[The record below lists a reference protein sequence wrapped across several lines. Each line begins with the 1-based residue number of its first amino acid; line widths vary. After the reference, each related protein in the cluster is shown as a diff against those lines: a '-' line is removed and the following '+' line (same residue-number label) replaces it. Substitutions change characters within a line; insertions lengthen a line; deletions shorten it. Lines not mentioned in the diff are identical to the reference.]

1 MPFRFSRRHPAS
13 LKGPS
18 GAGEPTVLGEFGGA
32 DQGGDGEA
40 VPGADRQASP
50 AAGHAAGAAAQ
61 RHALVRFA
69 VVVAGGGQR
78 QVAAHVLHALAVT
91 LGRSRRVGR
100 VISRP
105 VMSEHRQSRGSAAQM
120 LRQDGD
126 SMLLFAF
133 FIQSRSVQ
141 LKKRRASGDHHQ

>member
-1 MPFRFSRRHPAS
+1 MPFRFSRGHPAS

-40 VPGADRQASP
+40 VPGADRQAPP

-61 RHALVRFA
+61 RHALVRVA

-91 LGRSRRVGR
+91 LGRSR
-100 VISRP
+100 
-105 VMSEHRQSRGSAAQM
+105 
-120 LRQDGD
+120 
-126 SMLLFAF
+126 
-133 FIQSRSVQ
+133 
-141 LKKRRASGDHHQ
+141 SGGGEE